1 MREVGLI
8 EVETAHRGMVGR
20 PQHLYSLAAGA
31 PGLGLD
37 PPAHTLLAGLL
48 AAVAE
53 RVGTDPDDAAEIGRS
68 WGMAKVARRTKSFT
82 CLEQLVGELDHL
94 GFEPA
99 VESLVADDLAA
110 GDAALPAT
118 RVAFLHC
125 PFRELA
131 EAYPELVCNV
141 HRGIVEGIVERS
153 GSGSVEAFSTLYDR
167 DPCNVTVSSSVS

>member
-1 MREVGLI
+1 MGLI
-8 EVETAHRGMVGR
+8 EVETAHRGTVGR

-68 WGMAKVARRTKSFT
+68 WGIAKVARRTKSSA

-99 VESLVADDLAA
+99 VDDADEGARS
-110 GDAALPAT
+110 PA

-141 HRGIVEGIVERS
+141 HRGIVEGIVEQS
-153 GSGSVEAFSTLYDR
+153 GGGSVESFATLYDR
-167 DPCNVTVSSSVS
+167 DPCNVTVNITVSSSVS